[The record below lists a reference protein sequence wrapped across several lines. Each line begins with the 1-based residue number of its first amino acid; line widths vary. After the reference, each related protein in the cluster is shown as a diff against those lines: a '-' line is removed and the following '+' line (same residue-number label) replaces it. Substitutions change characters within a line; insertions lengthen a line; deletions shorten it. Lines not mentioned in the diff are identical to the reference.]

1 MLLFGK
7 KSSVPKVDPCGVFDE
22 RVDCNSVLCANCQR
36 RVHLCFSDVPRKVGV
51 VSCRDVFICRTCLSY
66 NCLVEEKLDF

>member
-1 MLLFGK
+1 MVSLMSGLIAILFC
-7 KSSVPKVDPCGVFDE
+7 V
-22 RVDCNSVLCANCQR
+22 R
-36 RVHLCFSDVPRKVGV
+36 RVHLCCSDVPRKVGV